1 MEKNIQELTDKMYR
15 DGVEKGREEA
25 QRIIE
30 EARRQAESIVTE
42 ARKEAEA
49 TKLAARKAAEEL
61 DSNTRSELKLFAG
74 QAINALKSEVATL
87 ITDSVVKTAVKN
99 TVSDKDVMSGFIAR
113 MAEQFGDKGA
123 VISTAD
129 AEGLKAFFAQ
139 NAKALLDKGV
149 TINEVN
155 GQKALFSIAPA
166 DGSYKMNFGEEEFEN
181 FFKSFLR
188 PQLVEMLFGK

>member
-1 MEKNIQELTDKMYR
+1 MERNIQELTDKMFR
-15 DGVEKGREEA
+15 DGVEKGQQEA
-25 QRIIE
+25 QRIVE

-42 ARKEAEA
+42 ARREAETA
-49 TKLAARKAAEEL
+49 KLAAKKAAEEL
-61 DSNTRSELKLFAG
+61 TAHTQAELKLFAG
-74 QAINALKSEVATL
+74 QAVNALKSEVATL
-87 ITDSVVKTAVKN
+87 VTDGVVKEAVKSA
-99 TVSDKDVMSGFIAR
+99 TDDKEVMGKFIVA
-113 MAEQFGDKGA
+113 MAQQFGEKGA

-129 AEGLKAFFAQ
+129 AASLKAFFAK

-155 GQKALFSIAPA
+155 GQKTLFTIAPA

-188 PQLVEMLFGK
+188 PQLVEMLF

>member
-1 MEKNIQELTDKMYR
+1 MEKNIQELTEKMFR
-15 DGVEKGREEA
+15 DGVEKGQAEA
-25 QRIIE
+25 QRLIE
-30 EARRQAESIVTE
+30 EARRQAESIITE

-49 TKLAARKAAEEL
+49 TKLAAKKTADEL

-74 QAINALKSEVATL
+74 QALNALKSEVATMV
-87 ITDSVVKTAVKN
+87 TDGVVKAAVKN
-99 TVSDKDVMSGFIAR
+99 VADDKEVMASFIAR
-113 MAEQFGDKGA
+113 MAEQFGTKGA

-129 AEGLKAFFAQ
+129 AEGLKGFFAK

-149 TINEVN
+149 QINEVN

>member
-1 MEKNIQELTDKMYR
+1 MEKNIQELTEKMFR
-15 DGVEKGREEA
+15 DGVEKGQAEA
-25 QRIIE
+25 QRLIE
-30 EARRQAESIVTE
+30 EARRQAESIITE

-49 TKLAARKAAEEL
+49 TKLAAKKTADEL

-74 QAINALKSEVATL
+74 QALNALKSEVATMV
-87 ITDSVVKTAVKN
+87 TDDVVKAAVKN
-99 TVSDKDVMSGFIAR
+99 VTDDKEVMAGFIAR
-113 MAEQFGDKGA
+113 MAEQFGTKGA

-129 AEGLKAFFAQ
+129 AEGLKGFFAK

-149 TINEVN
+149 QINEVN

>member
-1 MEKNIQELTDKMYR
+1 MEKKIQELTEKMFR
-15 DGVEKGREEA
+15 DGVEKGQAEA
-25 QRIIE
+25 QRLIE
-30 EARRQAESIVTE
+30 EARRQAESIITE

-49 TKLAARKAAEEL
+49 TKLAAKKTADEL

-74 QAINALKSEVATL
+74 QALNALKSEVATMV
-87 ITDSVVKTAVKN
+87 TDGVVKAAVKN
-99 TVSDKDVMSGFIAR
+99 VTDDKEVMAGFIAR
-113 MAEQFGDKGA
+113 MAEQFGTKGA

-129 AEGLKAFFAQ
+129 AEGLKGFFAK

-149 TINEVN
+149 QINEVN